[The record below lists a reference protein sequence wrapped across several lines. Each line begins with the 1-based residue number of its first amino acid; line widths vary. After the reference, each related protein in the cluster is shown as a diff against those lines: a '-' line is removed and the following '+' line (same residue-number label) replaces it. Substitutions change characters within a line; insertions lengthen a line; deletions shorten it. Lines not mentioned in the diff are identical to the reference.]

1 MAKNSKENPKFLLY
15 ELKENPRKLE
25 ETILREKGIKEKYIQ
40 NLFKEN
46 LAKVFDLIYLEDEH
60 YLINPDT
67 GEKDCRAD
75 ALAFSKKGGYF
86 VVIEY
91 KRDKSLELYEQA
103 AGYIS
108 CLKDTK
114 NPECVHNGHELISI
128 LKDKEKSQKRDYKNV
143 L

>member
-1 MAKNSKENPKFLLY
+1 MVKEKPKFLLF
-15 ELKENPRKLE
+15 KLE
-25 ETILREKGIKEKYIQ
+25 PNLERIEETVLREKGVKEKYIQ

-46 LAKVFDLIYLEDEH
+46 LAKIFDLTYLMNEH

-75 ALAFSKKGGYF
+75 ALAFSKKGRHF

-91 KRDKSLELYEQA
+91 KRDESLELYEQA
-103 AGYIS
+103 AEYIN

-114 NPECVHNGHELISI
+114 NPECIHNGHELISI
-128 LKDKEKSQKRDYKNV
+128 LKDKEKSQQ
-143 L
+143 